1 MEAQIVSGLKR
12 PASGKLTAGLG
23 VGRKPRGTAL
33 RLAAL
38 CGEAVSAARRAGRGL
53 GRWAVGRSISPN
65 SLAGISLLF
74 AICAAAW
81 FSAGPAAGGARG
93 LVAAG
98 GWLVGLGA
106 ARSLAAFAAGQSA
119 FAGGQS
125 AKGSPPGRRVAR
137 ARFARARVSRARVV
151 QTGDDS
157 TDWLVLPVTWEGA
170 ESPGGVPPDGGP
182 PDDGRGD
189 PVAGGVTADG
199 VTAAGVP
206 AARVTAAGVTAAG
219 VTAAGVTAG

>member
-12 PASGKLTAGLG
+12 PASGKVTAGLG
-23 VGRKPRGTAL
+23 LGREPGGAAP
-33 RLAAL
+33 RLAVL

-65 SLAGISLLF
+65 SLVGISLLF

-119 FAGGQS
+119 FAGRQA
-125 AKGSPPGRRVAR
+125 AKGSPPGRRVSR
-137 ARFARARVSRARVV
+137 ARLARARVSRARVSRARV
-151 QTGDDS
+151 SRARVAQTGDDS
-157 TDWLVLPVTWEGA
+157 TDWLVLPVTREGA
-170 ESPGGVPPDGGP
+170 DSPGGVPPDGGP
-182 PDDGRGD
+182 SRDRPPDS
-189 PVAGGVTADG
+189 
-199 VTAAGVP
+199 
-206 AARVTAAGVTAAG
+206 RVGPE
-219 VTAAGVTAG
+219 

>member
-12 PASGKLTAGLG
+12 PASGKVTAGLG
-23 VGRKPRGTAL
+23 LGREPGGAAP
-33 RLAAL
+33 RLAVL

-65 SLAGISLLF
+65 SLVGISLLF

-119 FAGGQS
+119 FAAFAAGQSAFAGGQS
-125 AKGSPPGRRVAR
+125 AKGSPPGRRVSR
-137 ARFARARVSRARVV
+137 ARFA
-151 QTGDDS
+151 
-157 TDWLVLPVTWEGA
+157 
-170 ESPGGVPPDGGP
+170 
-182 PDDGRGD
+182 
-189 PVAGGVTADG
+189 
-199 VTAAGVP
+199 
-206 AARVTAAGVTAAG
+206 
-219 VTAAGVTAG
+219 